1 MKSTT
6 NNPPESAVRILK
18 RATCSSLSGKS
29 KLAYEVGVSDKK
41 ELQVRLISNS
51 GGGCFNQTWV
61 RLPAVEAAF
70 DKVPAG
76 ESVTSDTLRSMFRGM
91 SQNTGGFNFAVL
103 KNIGYVVPSESKK
116 RCYDR
121 VEPTVFREEMAAL
134 IEGRT
139 LPQTDAKAKKD
150 AGKKAA
156 PVKTPSAS
164 TKKQKRPS

>member
-1 MKSTT
+1 MSKQPVLST
-6 NNPPESAVRILK
+6 EVSVRILK
-18 RATCSSLSGKS
+18 TAVCPSLSGKS
-29 KLAYEVGVSDKK
+29 KLTYEVSLGDKK
-41 ELQVRLISNS
+41 DLQIRVPSNT
-51 GGGCFNQTWV
+51 GGGCFNQDWV
-61 RLPAVEAAF
+61 KLQAVEAAF

-121 VEPTVFREEMAAL
+121 VEPTAFREEMAAL
-134 IEGRT
+134 IEGRPSDVKT
-139 LPQTDAKAKKD
+139 KKN

-156 PVKTPSAS
+156 PVKTPSGP
-164 TKKQKRPS
+164 TKSKKRLS